1 MRVIVEGNIGSGKST
16 ALRGV
21 ATALPHASVHVESV
35 SEWGETLQLFY
46 ANPTQWA
53 LPFSL
58 KVLLTHHAN
67 KTPPAPDHI
76 QVLERCPLSCR
87 HVFTQLLFND
97 GTMPQHHWDLYRQ
110 FSDELGFEPTSDD
123 LILYIDTP
131 VDVCLQ
137 RIATRSRRGED
148 HVDIQYLKKLEFQY
162 GNMLKYCACPVEYI
176 DGTLPPKELVAAI
189 LEAISN
195 RGKTSYT
202 V

>member
-1 MRVIVEGNIGSGKST
+1 MRVILEGNIGSGKST
-16 ALRGV
+16 ALHAV
-21 ATALPHASVHVESV
+21 AAALPEASVHVESV
-35 SEWGETLQLFY
+35 SDWGELLQLFY

-58 KVLLTHHAN
+58 KVLLSHHAYR
-67 KTPPAPDHI
+67 TPPPPEHI

-110 FSDELGFEPTSDD
+110 FSDELGFEPTSED

-137 RIATRSRRGED
+137 RIANRSRRGEEQ
-148 HVDIQYLKKLEFQY
+148 VDIHYLKKLEFQY
-162 GNMLKYCACPVEYI
+162 SNMLKYCACPVEYI
-176 DGTLPPKELVAAI
+176 DGTRPKEAIVSAI
-189 LEAISN
+189 LDAISS
-195 RGKTSYT
+195 KKISTS
-202 V
+202 